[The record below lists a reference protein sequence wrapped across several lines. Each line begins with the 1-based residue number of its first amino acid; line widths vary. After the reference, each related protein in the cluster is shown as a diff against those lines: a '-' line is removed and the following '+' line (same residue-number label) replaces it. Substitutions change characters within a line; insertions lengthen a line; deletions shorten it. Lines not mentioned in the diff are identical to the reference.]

1 MTPLFRIGARGSPLS
16 MTQARWVQG
25 RLAAALGVS
34 EGDRDGR
41 LPITPFTTTGD
52 KITDRP
58 LLEAGGKGL
67 FTKELDEALADR
79 RIDLAVHSA
88 KDLPTTLPSGI
99 AFVCTPGREDPR
111 DAFIAREARTL
122 ADLPAG
128 AVVGSAS
135 LRRQAQ
141 VLFHRPDLKVAL
153 LRGNVETRLRKI
165 EDGAFDATFLA
176 LAGLK
181 RLGLAAHVSSVVAL
195 EDMPPAPGQGALAI
209 TARAED
215 SATREALVKLNDHAV
230 ELALAAERGFLA
242 ELDGSCRSAIGAY
255 AQIIG
260 GEMRLVG
267 EVLSPDGVVRFR
279 REASSA
285 TSDADAAMRFGVD
298 VARALRQAAGDKMP
312 RFS

>member
-25 RLAAALGVS
+25 RLAAALGVGGA
-34 EGDRDGR
+34 ERDAR
-41 LPITPFTTTGD
+41 VPLIFFTTTGD

-67 FTKELDEALADR
+67 FTKELDEALIDR

-88 KDLPTTLPSGI
+88 KDLPTTLPPPI

-111 DAFIAREARTL
+111 DAFIARSARTL

-165 EDGAFDATFLA
+165 EEGAFDATFLA

-209 TARAED
+209 TARTD
-215 SATREALVKLNDHAV
+215 DVATREALAKLNDHAV

-255 AQIIG
+255 AQIVG
-260 GEMRLVG
+260 AEMRLVG
-267 EVLSPDGVVRFR
+267 EVLSPDGAVRIR
-279 REASSA
+279 REEAGVA
-285 TSDADAAMRFGVD
+285 SDAVAAAAFGREI
-298 VARALRQAAGDKMP
+298 ARALRDAAGDDMP
-312 RFS
+312 AFS

>member
-1 MTPLFRIGARGSPLS
+1 MTALFRIGARGSPLS

-34 EGDRDGR
+34 EDERDAR
-41 LPITPFTTTGD
+41 VPLIFFTTTGD

-67 FTKELDEALADR
+67 FTKELDEALIDR

-88 KDLPTTLPSGI
+88 KDLPTTLPAPI

-111 DAFIAREARTL
+111 DAFIARNARTL

-165 EDGAFDATFLA
+165 EEGAFDATFLA

-209 TARAED
+209 TARTD
-215 SATREALVKLNDHAV
+215 DVATREALAKLNDHAV

-255 AQIIG
+255 AQIVG
-260 GEMRLVG
+260 AEMRLVG
-267 EVLSPDGVVRFR
+267 EVLSPDGAVRIR
-279 REASSA
+279 REEAGAAKDAVAAA
-285 TSDADAAMRFGVD
+285 TFGREI
-298 VARALRQAAGDKMP
+298 ARALREAAGDHMP
-312 RFS
+312 AFS

>member
-16 MTQARWVQG
+16 RTQARWVQG

-34 EGDRDGR
+34 EDERDAR
-41 LPITPFTTTGD
+41 VPITFFTTTGD

-67 FTKELDEALADR
+67 FTKELDEALIDR

-88 KDLPTTLPSGI
+88 KDLPTTLPAPI
-99 AFVCTPGREDPR
+99 VFACTPGREDPR
-111 DAFIAREARTL
+111 DAFIARSVRTL

-165 EDGAFDATFLA
+165 EEGAFDATFLA

-209 TARAED
+209 TARDDDA
-215 SATREALVKLNDHAV
+215 ATRAALAKLNDHAV

-255 AQIIG
+255 AQIVG
-260 GEMRLVG
+260 AEMRLVG
-267 EVLSPDGVVRFR
+267 EVLSPDGAVRFR
-279 REASSA
+279 REAASVLK
-285 TSDADAAMRFGVD
+285 DAAAAAAFGRE
-298 VARALRQAAGDKMP
+298 VAGALREAAGAGMP
-312 RFS
+312 AFS